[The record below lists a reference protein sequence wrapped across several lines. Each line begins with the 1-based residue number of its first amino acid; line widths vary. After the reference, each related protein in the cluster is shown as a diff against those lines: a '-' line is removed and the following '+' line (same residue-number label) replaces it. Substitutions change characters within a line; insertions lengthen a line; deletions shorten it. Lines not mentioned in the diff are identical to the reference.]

1 MKNSFISIG
10 VGLAFLTIFY
20 QLSRN
25 YFGTQHC
32 HVSDHARMD
41 GKTVIVTGANTGI
54 GKETALDLAKRGAR
68 VIMACRDLKKGE
80 TALNDIVEKTGSKNV
95 VLKQLDLASLKS
107 IREFAENVNKN
118 EPRLHVLINNAGVM
132 LVPELTKTEDGFE
145 MQMGVNHL
153 GHFLLTNLLLDLLK
167 ISTPSRIVV
176 VSSVGH
182 EMFTTKMKFDNIN
195 SETIYEK
202 WDAYGQSKLANI
214 LFAREL
220 AKRLDGTGVTVNCLH
235 PGVIFTE
242 LLRDT
247 GSEYYY
253 YLWPLITLFGKTI
266 EQGAQTTIHLA
277 VSEEVEGVTGL
288 YFDNCK
294 PKEPTKAAQD
304 DEDANKLWKVSAD
317 LVRLDT
323 TVLDT
328 SYTTQKFDV

>member
-1 MKNSFISIG
+1 
-10 VGLAFLTIFY
+10 
-20 QLSRN
+20 
-25 YFGTQHC
+25 
-32 HVSDHARMD
+32 MD
-41 GKTVIVTGANTGI
+41 GKTVLITGANAGI

-167 ISTPSRIVV
+167 KSTPSRIVV

-214 LFAREL
+214 LFTREL
-220 AKRLDGTGVTVNCLH
+220 AKRLDGTGVTVNSLH
-235 PGVIFTE
+235 PGFVFTD
-242 LLRDT
+242 LFRHPT
-247 GSEYYY
+247 AWC
-253 YLWPLITLFGKTI
+253 YLIYFTIYLFGKRTK
-266 EQGAQTTIHLA
+266 QGALTTIHLA
-277 VSEEVEGVTGL
+277 VSEDVEGVTGV
-288 YFDNCK
+288 YFVDCK
-294 PKEPTKAAQD
+294 PIGPSEAAQD
-304 DEDANKLWKVSAD
+304 DGAAKKLWEISAH
-317 LVRLDT
+317 LVGLDT
-323 TVLDT
+323 TI
-328 SYTTQKFDV
+328 

>member
-1 MKNSFISIG
+1 MLIMDLFLF
-10 VGLAFLTIFY
+10 VGLALVFLIITYHLIIK
-20 QLSRN
+20 SRV
-25 YFGTQHC
+25 GGAVC
-32 HVSDHARMD
+32 ASKARMD

-54 GKETALDLAKRGAR
+54 GKETALDLTKRGAR

-107 IREFAENVNKN
+107 IREFAENINKN

-167 ISTPSRIVV
+167 KSTPSRIVV

-214 LFAREL
+214 LFTREL
-220 AKRLDGTGVTVNCLH
+220 AKRLDGTGVTVNSLH
-235 PGVIFTE
+235 PGIIFTD
-242 LLRDT
+242 LFRHPT
-247 GSEYYY
+247 AWC
-253 YLWPLITLFGKTI
+253 YLIYFTIYLFGKRTK
-266 EQGAQTTIHLA
+266 QGALTTIHLA
-277 VSEEVEGVTGL
+277 VSEDVEGVTGV
-288 YFDNCK
+288 YFVDCK
-294 PKEPTKAAQD
+294 PIGPSEAAQD
-304 DEDANKLWKVSAD
+304 DGAAKKLWEISAH
-317 LVRLDT
+317 LVGLDT
-323 TVLDT
+323 TI
-328 SYTTQKFDV
+328 

>member
-1 MKNSFISIG
+1 MLNMDLFLFVALALVFLIITYHLIIKSR
-10 VGLAFLTIFY
+10 VGGAVCASKT
-20 QLSRN
+20 
-25 YFGTQHC
+25 
-32 HVSDHARMD
+32 RMD

-107 IREFAENVNKN
+107 IREFAENINKN
-118 EPRLHVLINNAGVM
+118 EPHLHVLINNAGVM
-132 LVPELTKTEDGFE
+132 LIPELTKTEDGFE

-167 ISTPSRIVV
+167 KSTPSRIVV

-214 LFAREL
+214 LFTREL
-220 AKRLDGTGVTVNCLH
+220 AKRLEGTGVTVNSLH
-235 PGVIFTE
+235 PGYVFTDLFRHPTAWCYVIYFTF
-242 LLRDT
+242 
-247 GSEYYY
+247 
-253 YLWPLITLFGKTI
+253 YLFAKTTK
-266 EQGAQTTIHLA
+266 QGAQTTIHLV
-277 VSEEVEGVTGL
+277 VSEEVEGVTGV
-288 YFDNCK
+288 YFDDCK
-294 PKEPTKAAQD
+294 PIEPSEAAQD
-304 DEDANKLWKVSAD
+304 EGAAKKLWEISAD
-317 LVRLDT
+317 LVGLDT
-323 TVLDT
+323 TI
-328 SYTTQKFDV
+328 